1 MGVFLLDATVY
12 HNKPTM
18 TYIQNLLRRNTSDNS
33 PSGIPHVKWKRQ
45 YHVFTLTPRKNML
58 LEFLF
63 EHNNNIGNVVV
74 GVDDIQLFPV
84 ISETTKVAQ

>member
-1 MGVFLLDATVY
+1 
-12 HNKPTM
+12 
-18 TYIQNLLRRNTSDNS
+18 
-33 PSGIPHVKWKRQ
+33 
-45 YHVFTLTPRKNML
+45 ML

-63 EHNNNIGNVVV
+63 EHNNIGNVVV

>member
-1 MGVFLLDATVY
+1 
-12 HNKPTM
+12 
-18 TYIQNLLRRNTSDNS
+18 
-33 PSGIPHVKWKRQ
+33 
-45 YHVFTLTPRKNML
+45 ML